1 MNDFKTPVARLARV
15 FREAR
20 DNWRAKALER
30 QARLRA
36 AQVRLRDLEHS
47 RAYWKARALAAETL
61 VSMSQQPPPP
71 SDTPPASSEATGAP
85 PGDEDPPRGAVL
97 RQSST
102 PVANH
107 HYSLGVME
115 LSVHLYLHVHLGCR
129 SVTEV
134 LRRLTAPECV
144 DVPAYTTVLNWCY
157 RLGLALLQRP
167 RPRREDWIFI
177 LDLTLS
183 CGELKCLVL
192 LGLPASRLTATGY
205 SPRHTDM
212 TVLAVEIT
220 TKSTGAWIEGV
231 LTRVAQ
237 QAGEPVQILSDHGGD
252 VRKGVSL
259 FCQSHPQC
267 VETYDISHA
276 TANAL
281 KAHWRHDT
289 QWSAFVQQASA
300 TLKRCQQSDL
310 AFLQPPIQRA
320 KARYMAIGAQIQWA
334 QRLLAFHDRGDFS
347 ALKRPCVFSAMAWE
361 RLCQLWEPSRVKPL
375 KALIGQRY
383 DTRQALSAALHQ
395 ALIAQHAP
403 DFEYIEDDAFW
414 RLADQGYARFLHAFE
429 WVLDYRALL
438 PPWAHTLAIST
449 TIQTE
454 LKTHGLSRHS
464 AQTLKAKLDAPAPLP
479 PPVADFQARLLE
491 QVERQAEKLPPGVTW
506 MASSDIIESVLGRYK
521 RFTERGPL
529 KEIGKLVLTIPAFLT
544 DLTAPLIR
552 EAMESVRLLDVEQ
565 WVDAHLGESMLK
577 RRRQALKP
585 TQPPTPQL
593 ALQPT

>member
-20 DNWRAKALER
+20 DTWRAKALER

-36 AQVRLRDLEHS
+36 AQVRIRDLEHS
-47 RAYWKARALAAETL
+47 RAYWKARALAAETPA
-61 VSMSQQPPPP
+61 SIGHPPQPP
-71 SDTPPASSEATGAP
+71 SEVPPASSEATGAP
-85 PGDEDPPRGAVL
+85 PGDEEPPRGAVL

-107 HYSLGVME
+107 HYSLEVME

-129 SVTEV
+129 RVTEV
-134 LRRLTAPECV
+134 LRRLSAPQVVE
-144 DVPAYTTVLNWCY
+144 VPAYTTVLNWCY

-167 RPRREDWIFI
+167 VPRREDWIFI
-177 LDLTLS
+177 LDLTLA

-192 LGLPASRLTATGY
+192 LGLPASRLTETGY

-220 TKSTGAWIEGV
+220 TKSTGVWIEGV

-237 QAGEPVQILSDHGGD
+237 QVGEPVQILSDHGAD

-259 FCQSHPQC
+259 FCQSRPQC

-281 KAHWRHDT
+281 KAHWRNDT
-289 QWSAFVQQASA
+289 QWQAFVKQASA
-300 TLKRCQQSDL
+300 TLKLCQQTDL
-310 AFLQPPIQRA
+310 AFLAPPVQRT
-320 KARYMAIGAQIQWA
+320 KARYMAVGTLIQWA
-334 QRLLAFHDRGDFS
+334 ERLLAFHDRADFT
-347 ALKRPCVFSAMAWE
+347 ALKRPCVFSVTAWD
-361 RLCQLWEPSRVKPL
+361 RLSELWEPSRVEPL

-383 DTRQALSAALHQ
+383 DTRPALSAALHQ
-395 ALIAQHAP
+395 RLIAQHAP
-403 DFEYIEDDAFW
+403 DFDLIEDDAFW

-429 WVLDYRALL
+429 WVLTYRTLL
-438 PPWAHTLAIST
+438 PQWAHTLAVST

-464 AQTLKAKLDAPAPLP
+464 PQILKATLDAQAPPP

-491 QVERQAEKLPPGVTW
+491 QVQHQADKLPPDVTW
-506 MASSDIIESVLGRYK
+506 MASSDIIESVLGHYK

-544 DLTAPLIR
+544 DLTAPLVR
-552 EAMESVRLLDVEQ
+552 EAMESVRLQDVEQ

-577 RRRQALKP
+577 RRLKP
-585 TQPPTPQL
+585 TPLPTQL